1 MRITKGAVAVAVA
14 STAALA
20 LSSCSSASEVASGGN
35 ANSGSAKYTYASDKQ
50 GVTQVEGVK
59 LNSQLGDLTAQ
70 KKYRIALVL
79 KSLTNQ
85 YWQGIQKGAQAAG
98 QKLGVDITVQA
109 ASSESAQTEQLT
121 IAQTLVG
128 QKFDAYVVAPEST
141 SNLTPALGQM
151 QGQGAPIVN
160 VDDARVAAT
169 TYVGPDHALDGS
181 QAASE
186 LAKLFPEGGQVAQI
200 EGQAGSSAAI
210 LRIKGFKEGVAKDA
224 KLKLVASVPG
234 DWDADKAYAATQQ
247 IIRQYPNLKGVY
259 ANNDTMAIGVAKAV
273 QASGKKIAV
282 IGTDG
287 VPEAV
292 AGVRSGS
299 ITATVS
305 PLPYYEGYWAVESAV
320 RLLEGQQVP
329 QWVVAPAQLIT
340 KDTVSDYYDAQGQV
354 LTTLY
359 K

>member
-1 MRITKGAVAVAVA
+1 M
-14 STAALA
+14 S
-20 LSSCSSASEVASGGN
+20 
-35 ANSGSAKYTYASDKQ
+35 
-50 GVTQVEGVK
+50 
-59 LNSQLGDLTAQ
+59 TAQ
-70 KKYRIALVL
+70 KRYRIGIVL

-98 QKLGVDITVQA
+98 QQLGVDITVQA

-181 QAASE
+181 QAATE
-186 LAKLFPEGGQVAQI
+186 LAKLFPEGGEVAQI

-210 LRIKGFKEGVAKDA
+210 LRIKGFKEGVAKES
-224 KLKLVASVPG
+224 KLKLVASAPG

-247 IIRQYPNLKGVY
+247 IIRQYPGLKGVY

-340 KDTVSDYYDAQGQV
+340 KDTVDDYYDAQGQV